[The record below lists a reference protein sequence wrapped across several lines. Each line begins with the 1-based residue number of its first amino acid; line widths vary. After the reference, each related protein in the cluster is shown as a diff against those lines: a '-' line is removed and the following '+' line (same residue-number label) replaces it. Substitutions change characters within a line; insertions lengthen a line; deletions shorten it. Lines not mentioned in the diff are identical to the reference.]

1 MDDREWAEQAHDIAI
16 YIVENITWPWTE
28 RQKRLWF
35 IGVLA
40 GDFERAFLENA
51 TMAELQK
58 AHDEVTH

>member
-40 GDFERAFLENA
+40 GDFERAFL
-51 TMAELQK
+51 
-58 AHDEVTH
+58 